1 MFDRLQMIHTV
12 LVWVLIA
19 IVWWQVAFACAM
31 DFLKS
36 GHGKRFEGNLLGLY
50 FATLFT
56 GFVGPILLVL
66 LGACY
71 IVFAPYFVTRWIL
84 RHLP

>member
-1 MFDRLQMIHTV
+1 MIHTV

-31 DFLKS
+31 DFVKAE
-36 GHGKRFEGNLLGLY
+36 GKRFADNKLAMY

-56 GFVGPILLVL
+56 AFVGPILLVL
-66 LGACY
+66 LGTMY
-71 IVFAPYFVTRWIL
+71 VVFAPYFVTRWIL
-84 RHLP
+84 RQLP